1 MDYLFSNTT
10 VIVSHESRDKGS
22 RHIPPPY
29 KEFSFMHIC
38 MYVRTLFIYM
48 YFSSPILHICIRLWI
63 VSLLLLDAIDDMTGL
78 LISFLIGC
86 SLLVTSPHYSLTQHI
101 LPSVC
106 LCISATYL
114 HTEITI
120 LLFCRSKTIIKSSAV
135 INYRALKET
144 DQQILLCIFIHISMY
159 NFFQIW
165 LILPLTKI
173 NPSQSYR
180 G

>member
-1 MDYLFSNTT
+1 MADQPTTNKPTDQPTNRRTWRFIEKLLTYLRLLQRLSFIFIVCLMDYLFSNTT

-101 LPSVC
+101 LPSVR

-114 HTEITI
+114 HAEIAI
-120 LLFCRSKTIIKSSAV
+120 LLFCRS
-135 INYRALKET
+135 
-144 DQQILLCIFIHISMY
+144 
-159 NFFQIW
+159 
-165 LILPLTKI
+165 
-173 NPSQSYR
+173 
-180 G
+180 